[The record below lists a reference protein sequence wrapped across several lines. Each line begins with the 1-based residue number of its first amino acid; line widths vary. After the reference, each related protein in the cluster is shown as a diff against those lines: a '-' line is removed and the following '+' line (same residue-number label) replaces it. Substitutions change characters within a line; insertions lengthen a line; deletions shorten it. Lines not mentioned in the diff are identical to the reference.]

1 MWRSEV
7 DFGYILYLTF
17 ILDSF
22 FTELEAGLFS
32 YKSWSLSPNPL
43 VSTFSYSS
51 TAYRYTATHP
61 ALSIDVRYIKLC
73 LHSVQQTLYP
83 LHHHLSSERLTSFF
97 IFPFVFSGE

>member
-7 DFGYILYLTF
+7 DLRYILYLTF

-32 YKSWSLSPNPL
+32 YKGWSLSPNPL
-43 VSTFSYSS
+43 DSTFSYSS
-51 TAYRYTATHP
+51 TGYRYTATHP

-73 LHSVQQTLYP
+73 LHSVQHTLYP
-83 LHHHLSSERLTSFF
+83 LHHRLSSERLMSFF